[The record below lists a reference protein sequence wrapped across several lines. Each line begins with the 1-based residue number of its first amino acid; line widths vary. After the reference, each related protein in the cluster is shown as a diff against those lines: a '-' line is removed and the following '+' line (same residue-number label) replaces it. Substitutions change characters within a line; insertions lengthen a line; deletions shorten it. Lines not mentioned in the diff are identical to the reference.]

1 MARPVVTLALLALF
15 AGLAAANPFGTKFA
29 GDGTYYGS
37 RDRGFGHCSFHFH
50 GFGKKPGYMG
60 TPLAINAAQYTGTS
74 ICGLCV
80 RYRGS
85 GGGAGGNPISSD
97 WQPGFIW
104 WVWGGCEV
112 RRVVGQEE
120 EQSFGDHRCCGDLTK
135 LK

>member
-1 MARPVVTLALLALF
+1 MARYFASLALLALF
-15 AGLAAANPFGTKFA
+15 AGLAAGNPFGSKFA
-29 GDGTYYGS
+29 GDGTYYGN

-50 GFGKKPGYMG
+50 GHGNKPGYLG

-80 RYRGS
+80 RFRGT

-104 WVWGGCEV
+104 WV
-112 RRVVGQEE
+112 
-120 EQSFGDHRCCGDLTK
+120 
-135 LK
+135 